1 METKY
6 LSDGRKVVIIGQLNN
21 VESIVQEIF
30 VGDSGAQIP
39 SGEKFTVKSLHD
51 EPVKSWKERE
61 AAKVGLM
68 YDRKKD
74 ELNAIN
80 NEIKAMRSK
89 RSSHAK
95 IIASNL
101 CQINELENMDFG
113 ILADVIARNIK
124 WVCSAS
130 WSWEK
135 VMTFDEFIEVRS
147 PYDEG
152 VKLISVHAKNDK
164 TLMYKVG
171 SYSDGSGDER
181 EYKFFT
187 CEGELKDFLLSK
199 YKGETKKGSMTVKKF
214 DSIKGILNL
223 PNHEREA
230 LLLTETDKANE
241 VYEKDLLKITKRRVD
256 TLSLINSRNKL

>member
-6 LSDGRKVVIIGQLNN
+6 LSDGRKVAIIGQLNN

-30 VGDSGAQIP
+30 VSDSGAQIP
-39 SGEKFTVKSLHD
+39 SGEKFTTKSLHD

-61 AAKVGLM
+61 AAKVDLM

-80 NEIKAMRSK
+80 HEIKTMRSK
-89 RSSHAK
+89 RYSHAK
-95 IIASNL
+95 IVSSNL
-101 CQINELENMDFG
+101 RQINELENMDFG

-130 WSWEK
+130 WAWEK
-135 VMTFDEFIEVRS
+135 VMTFDEFIEIKNS
-147 PYDEG
+147 YDEG
-152 VKLISVHAKNDK
+152 VKLISVHARNDK
-164 TLMYKVG
+164 TFMYKVG
-171 SYSDGSGDER
+171 SYSDGSGDES

-187 CEGELKDFLLSK
+187 CDDKLKDFLLSK
-199 YKGETKKGSMTVKKF
+199 YKVETEKGYMTVKKF

-230 LLLTETDKANE
+230 LLLIETDKANE
-241 VYEKDLLKITKRRVD
+241 VYEKDLLRITKRRVD
-256 TLSLINSRNKL
+256 TLNLLNSRNKL